1 VVLIQRAAAVGLA
14 CLLGATTASTTT
26 SVEHPRREVLPDSV
40 TPRHYEL
47 ALAPDAESLTF
58 TGKVAI
64 TIDVIAAGPT
74 ITLNAVGLTFDH
86 ASVDGGSEA
95 RVSLDKELGRAT
107 LTFAG
112 AIAPGQ
118 HLLNIEYH
126 GAIGRAT
133 QGFFAMDY
141 AGPDGPRRTLATN
154 FEPADAR
161 DLLPCWDEPAR
172 KATFTVSIDVPN
184 NRMAISNMP
193 IAQVTALSSATQRVR
208 FQQSPKMSTYLLF
221 VGVGDFERI
230 QTRIDGVDVGVV
242 VKRGDT
248 GKAAY
253 ALDQA
258 GTLLHYY
265 NDYFGIPYPLPKLDL
280 IAAPGE
286 IVGGSMENWGAIFYS
301 QNHLLF
307 DPRTSTEQD
316 RQLVFLV
323 VSHEMAHQWFGD
335 LVTMAW
341 WDDLWLNEGFARW
354 MQSYAADDLHPE
366 WETGLQAAA
375 IFEEGKQADSVPSTH
390 PVVQEVD
397 TAEQAQQAFDSI
409 TYDKGAAI
417 ITMINGYVGRERFR
431 GGVRRYMRAHAYGN
445 TVDTD
450 LWGPMQDVAGLPILG
465 IERDFTRQEGLPLVT
480 VSRTSKGASL
490 VQTRFADDPSTLAA
504 IPPQKWRLPLAVGPL
519 DGAKRHALLQGSAGL
534 TQAPPLLVNAG
545 QLGYARVLY
554 RAEMYDALK
563 PRLGTLPAV
572 DQLGLFNDAWALTV
586 AGDAPAAYLMD
597 LPALLPADANPVVWN
612 RVLDIFEQIDRHY
625 SDGPQ
630 RQAYRRFVLRLLAP
644 LAARLGPRGSANEAS
659 NVEILRGRLLQTQG
673 RLGDAAVLA
682 SARQRLDAGTGTAA
696 EQRTAVNIVAAR
708 ADATTFEELLSRA
721 RRTDDPL
728 QKAHLFRA
736 LAGVADPA
744 LARRMIDIALSDQ
757 VPAGSNEGLLLELAS
772 RHPDTT
778 WEVLAPRLDD
788 PQLPFSKSQ
797 RWEIA
802 GYVAGYS
809 AEPQRIAELEAYERR
824 SVPPEAR
831 KPFLESVAAI
841 HRNRRIVKKIL
852 PEIGRWIASQ
862 GSAVAIRVDAPE
874 TRGHVDRSRLSH
886 KPASELVS
894 MALTLP

>member
-1 VVLIQRAAAVGLA
+1 MFLIQPAAAVGLV
-14 CLLGATTASTTT
+14 CLLGAATASTTT
-26 SVEHPRREVLPDSV
+26 SGQHPRREVLPDSV

-64 TIDVIAAGPT
+64 TIDVMAAGPA

-107 LTFAG
+107 LTFAS
-112 AIAPGQ
+112 AIATGQ

-172 KATFTVSIDVPN
+172 KATFTVSIDVPKD
-184 NRMAISNMP
+184 RMAISNMP

-258 GTLLHYY
+258 SKLLHYY

-307 DPRTSTEQD
+307 DPTTSTEQD

-354 MQSYAADDLHPE
+354 MQTYAADDLHPE

-397 TAEQAQQAFDSI
+397 TSEQAQQAFDSI

-431 GGVRRYMRAHAYGN
+431 EGVRRYMRAHAYGN

-490 VQTRFADDPSTLAA
+490 VQTRFADDPSTLAG

-519 DGAKRHALLQGSAGL
+519 DGAKHHILLQGSTAL
-534 TQAPPLLVNAG
+534 TQAAPPLLVNAG

-554 RAEMYDALK
+554 RTEIYDPLK
-563 PRLGTLPAV
+563 PRLGKLPAV

-597 LPALLPADANPVVWN
+597 LAALLPANANPVVWN
-612 RVLDIFEQIDRHY
+612 RVLDIFEQIDRRY
-625 SDGPQ
+625 SDGRE
-630 RQAYRRFVLRLLAP
+630 RQACRRFVLRLLAP
-644 LAARLGPRGSANEAS
+644 LAARLGPRDSANEAS
-659 NVEILRGRLLQTQG
+659 NVEILRGRLLETQG

-721 RRTDDPL
+721 RHTDDPL
-728 QKAHLFRA
+728 QKAHIFRA

-757 VPAGSNEGLLLELAS
+757 VPAGSNEGLLLKLAS
-772 RHPDTT
+772 WHPDTT

-788 PQLPFSKSQ
+788 PQLPFSKTQ

-802 GYVAGYS
+802 RYVAGYS
-809 AEPQRIAELEAYERR
+809 AEPQRIADLEAYEGRD
-824 SVPPEAR
+824 VPPEAR
-831 KPFLESVAAI
+831 KPFLESVAGI
-841 HRNRRIVKKIL
+841 HRNRRIVNKIL
-852 PEIGRWIASQ
+852 PEIDRWIASQ
-862 GSAVAIRVDAPE
+862 GSAVAIRPTHRSPGVMWIG
-874 TRGHVDRSRLSH
+874 RG
-886 KPASELVS
+886 
-894 MALTLP
+894 